1 MKVLLV
7 SSKYHPEYSGSGF
20 RAHSLYKRLYRKFNI
35 GYDVVCNS
43 LIKKKNEIYE
53 YEGVEI
59 NKISYPVEIEK
70 FNGLLRKIHVLF
82 SMIYEFYFSYKFIK
96 KKNIKKYDLIHTFG
110 NSWSIA
116 FLTYYFY
123 IKKKPIIR
131 ELVNNMATPYYP
143 IQFKQ
148 LFKIIFKK
156 KNTMMIPI
164 SKKLEE
170 LCVANN
176 VKNYWHRPNPIDE
189 DKFFLVDKEKK
200 IKLRRLLTNFSDN
213 DVVLIHI
220 ASFMKQKNH
229 IFLLEILKKLPQ
241 NYKLYLGGPVVNI
254 ENEENFKLVKSQ
266 INELD
271 LNDRVFLKK
280 VLFIILMK
288 L

>member
-1 MKVLLV
+1 
-7 SSKYHPEYSGSGF
+7 
-20 RAHSLYKRLYRKFNI
+20 
-35 GYDVVCNS
+35 
-43 LIKKKNEIYE
+43 
-53 YEGVEI
+53 
-59 NKISYPVEIEK
+59 
-70 FNGLLRKIHVLF
+70 
-82 SMIYEFYFSYKFIK
+82 
-96 KKNIKKYDLIHTFG
+96 
-110 NSWSIA
+110 
-116 FLTYYFY
+116 
-123 IKKKPIIR
+123 
-131 ELVNNMATPYYP
+131 
-143 IQFKQ
+143 
-148 LFKIIFKK
+148 
-156 KNTMMIPI
+156 MMIPI

-200 IKLRRLLTNFSDN
+200 FKLRRLLTNFSDN

-280 VLFIILMK
+280 GFIHNIDEIIKLSDVFLFPTWNEALGTPILEAQACGLPVVANLMLGSSDYWIKEGEGGYLVERFDAKIWAEKIK
-288 L
+288 LALNITNEKLKENSIKILSEASTKKIDEEYFKRLNSFI